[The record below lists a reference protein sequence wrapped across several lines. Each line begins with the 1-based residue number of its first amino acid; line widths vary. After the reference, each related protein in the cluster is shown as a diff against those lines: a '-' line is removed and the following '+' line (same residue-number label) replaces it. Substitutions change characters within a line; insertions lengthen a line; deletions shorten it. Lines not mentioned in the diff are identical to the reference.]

1 MDIEID
7 PIVGEWYQHL
17 DKGQRFLIVA
27 FDEDEGLIET
37 QHFDG
42 DIEEIPLD
50 AWYQQDIQL
59 IEPPENWGGAM
70 DIGTKDDYGTEIT
83 DTDISDWSEPLQEF
97 KSQSEG
103 LNEGQSEESS
113 WE

>member
-1 MDIEID
+1 MPTEID

-42 DIEEIPLD
+42 DIEEVPLD
-50 AWYQQDIQL
+50 VWYQQDLEL

-83 DTDISDWSEPLQEF
+83 DTNISDWTEPLQEL
-97 KSQSEG
+97 KIQGEDLSEDSG
-103 LNEGQSEESS
+103 